1 MSTRATIKIKQSFY
15 NTDEDYDKG
24 ILTPYEIKLYHHS
37 DGYPEGIGADIV
49 EFLRNRNDGYDTDNP
64 IWEAERIATDMVRGE
79 VLSSKSCSK
88 PKDVHRDMG
97 YDVAICQHGDCVYG
111 YLIDCDE
118 RKVTCYDIEPG
129 QEDWTDDCI
138 VEIPDTWAQFGGLHL
153 PEEVSGMERF
163 NNATEVEK
171 AKWLLETAEECKVK
185 HPDLEWDDIIS
196 RAKEKLA
203 EAKGEK

>member
-49 EFLRNRNDGYDTDNP
+49 EFLRNRNDGYDTDKP

-79 VLSSKSCSK
+79 VLTSKSCSK
-88 PKDVHRDMG
+88 PDKVHRDMG
-97 YDVAICQHGDCVYG
+97 YDVAICQHGDCEYG

-118 RKVTCYDIEPG
+118 RKVTCYEIYPDRHPEWR
-129 QEDWTDDCI
+129 EKDI
-138 VEIPDTWAQFGGLHL
+138 VEVPDTWAQFGGLHL
-153 PEEVSGMERF
+153 SDES
-163 NNATEVEK
+163 EK
-171 AKWLLETAEECKVK
+171 
-185 HPDLEWDDIIS
+185 
-196 RAKEKLA
+196 
-203 EAKGEK
+203 